1 MRSWLTRWRR
11 ILSVMALLEKP
22 AASTPKAATTH
33 ATAAR
38 PKRQSKTKSST
49 TIATGAVKAA
59 AVSGRECA
67 KKPSMAPTLSSMTLA
82 TRPVPSSSSR
92 PSGMRPRCSTIWSLR
107 LYSASKAAECAQSS
121 AAR

>member
-11 ILSVMALLEKP
+11 ILSVIDLLEKP
-22 AASTPKAATTH
+22 AASTPNAATTH

-49 TIATGAVKAA
+49 TIATGAVNAA
-59 AVSGRECA
+59 AMSGSEWARN
-67 KKPSMAPTLSSMTLA
+67 PSMAPTLSSMTFP
-82 TRPVPSSSSR
+82 TRPAPSASSR

-107 LYSASKAAECAQSS
+107 LYSASKAAECAQRS

>member
-22 AASTPKAATTH
+22 AASTPNAATTH

-49 TIATGAVKAA
+49 TIATGAVNAA
-59 AVSGRECA
+59 AMSGSEWARN
-67 KKPSMAPTLSSMTLA
+67 PSIAPMLSSMTFP
-82 TRPVPSSSSR
+82 TRPAPSASSR
-92 PSGMRPRCSTIWSLR
+92 PSGMRPRCSTI
-107 LYSASKAAECAQSS
+107 
-121 AAR
+121 